1 MNRYANPSTEATPAY
16 VLKPPLLNV
25 VLFSEGQRIMAQCI
39 ELDLITEMDSAEA
52 ALKAIVEMIREYA
65 EDYREREELFAH
77 SPNRAHHKP
86 YLDELLR
93 CNTEQEL
100 LERLV
105 IRYGSIQLPSISP
118 GAAQTGV

>member
-1 MNRYANPSTEATPAY
+1 MWNFWSGA
-16 VLKPPLLNV
+16 PPWLPWREI
-25 VLFSEGQRIMAQCI
+25 SEDQRILAQCI
-39 ELDLITEMDSAEA
+39 ELDLITEMDSAKA
-52 ALKAIVEMIREYA
+52 TLKAIVEMIREYA

-86 YLDELLR
+86 YVDEVLR

-105 IRYGSIQLPSISP
+105 VRYGSIPLQSISP
-118 GAAQTGV
+118 GAARTGV